1 MRAYY
6 YYKVIRKTI
15 IQFLDYFN
23 NIQIGRYREGA
34 GVADGI
40 TLQGLYTV
48 PLKFGPKQKT
58 WYWIEERKD
67 DEILPVISVTLQGVE
82 YAADRQGARNAKIC
96 KSKDIDTKTLQRF
109 LNPIPYNFTFQATIW
124 SLHMVDVDQILE
136 QILPFFNPFIQ
147 IRISIPELSTTMD
160 ERVQF
165 TGASPDVTFDMAD
178 EERRVLM
185 WNLDFTVQGYL
196 FQPLLDPDTAG
207 LVEKIIT
214 QYYTDCG
221 LFNVKDSSSL
231 FTSAAPSGGLYTSW
245 TKAITALP
253 DPDAEILYK
262 YEVFS

>member
-1 MRAYY
+1 MRPYY

-23 NIQIGRYREGA
+23 DIKIGRYSDGA
-34 GVADGI
+34 GVADGVI
-40 TLQGLYTV
+40 FEGTYTV

-67 DEILPVISVTLQGVE
+67 DEILPILSCTLQGVE
-82 YAADRQGARNAKIC
+82 YAADRMGSRDAKIC
-96 KSKDIDTKTLQRF
+96 KSTDIDSKTLQRF
-109 LNPIPYNFTFQATIW
+109 LNPIPYNFQFQVTIW

-136 QILPFFNPFIQ
+136 QILPYFNPFIQ

-160 ERVQF
+160 MRVQF
-165 TGASPDVTFDMAD
+165 NGANPDVTFDMAD

-207 LVEKIIT
+207 LVEQIIIN
-214 QYYTDCG
+214 YYTKCG
-221 LFNVKDSSSL
+221 YFNARDNTTL
-231 FTSAAPSGGLYTSW
+231 FTSAAPSAALYQSW
-245 TKAITALP
+245 TKGITAFP

-262 YEVFS
+262 YEVFD